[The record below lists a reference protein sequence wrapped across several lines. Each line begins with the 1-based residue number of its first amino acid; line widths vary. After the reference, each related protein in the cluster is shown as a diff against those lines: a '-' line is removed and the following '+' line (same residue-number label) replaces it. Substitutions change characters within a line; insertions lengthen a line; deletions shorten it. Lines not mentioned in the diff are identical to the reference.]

1 MFYNGQVKS
10 FSYDD
15 QQGDLMSAKEASSI
29 DNLNR
34 EIENLAGAQVASSV
48 MEGNEKVSASSNPMK
63 IALWVKGA
71 IDRLDGLTDAVTRE
85 QILLNCGYQCI
96 LVNTA
101 PLDSALERRRKYPS
115 DDAFID
121 AEIANPPRG
130 FRFER
135 DGDLLVQFYTPR
147 SFGPG
152 MRCYCGLMR
161 ALPEGMIAS
170 KTFCQCS
177 RGFVEKYWQGI
188 LGRAVAVELKE
199 TALTGADECRFLI
212 HL

>member
-1 MFYNGQVKS
+1 
-10 FSYDD
+10 
-15 QQGDLMSAKEASSI
+15 MSDKNASSI
-29 DNLNR
+29 VNLER

-48 MEGNEKVSASSNPMK
+48 MEGNEKVSASSNPKK

-71 IDRLDGLTDAVTRE
+71 IDRLDGLTDAVMRE
-85 QILLNCGYQCI
+85 QILLNCGYRCI
-96 LVNTA
+96 LVNPG
-101 PLDSALERRRKYPS
+101 PLESALERRRKYP
-115 DDAFID
+115 DDEAFIE
-121 AEIANPPRG
+121 AEITNPPRG
-130 FRFER
+130 FRFEW

-161 ALPEGMIAS
+161 GLPDGMTCS

-177 RGFVEKYWQGI
+177 RGFVEKYWQAI
-188 LGRAVAVELKE
+188 LGRVVAVELKE

>member
-1 MFYNGQVKS
+1 MFYNGQVSHFVIIITKES
-10 FSYDD
+10 I
-15 QQGDLMSAKEASSI
+15 MSVRIASSI
-29 DNLNR
+29 YNLGR
-34 EIENLAGAQVASSV
+34 EIEHLAGPRVASSV
-48 MEGNEKVSASSNPMK
+48 MESNEKVSSSSNPK
-63 IALWVKGA
+63 KTALWVKGA
-71 IDRLDGLTDAVTRE
+71 MDRLDGLTDAVTRE

-96 LVNTA
+96 LVNTG

-115 DDAFID
+115 DEAFIE
-121 AEIANPPRG
+121 AEIAKPPRG

-161 ALPEGMIAS
+161 GLPEGMIAS

-199 TALTGADECRFLI
+199 TAITGADECRFLI
-212 HL
+212 YL

>member
-1 MFYNGQVKS
+1 M
-10 FSYDD
+10 
-15 QQGDLMSAKEASSI
+15 
-29 DNLNR
+29 
-34 EIENLAGAQVASSV
+34 
-48 MEGNEKVSASSNPMK
+48 
-63 IALWVKGA
+63 
-71 IDRLDGLTDAVTRE
+71 
-85 QILLNCGYQCI
+85 
-96 LVNTA
+96 
-101 PLDSALERRRKYPS
+101 ERRRKYPS
-115 DDAFID
+115 DEAFIE
-121 AEIANPPRG
+121 AEITRPPRG

-161 ALPEGMIAS
+161 GLPEGMTSS

-177 RGFVEKYWQGI
+177 RGFVEKYWQAI
-188 LGRAVAVELKE
+188 LGRVVAVELKE